1 MTFSVYVP
9 LLASVLLALI
19 SRPLVSRL
27 SPRTAARALVLAC
40 GLSAAAFTWGL
51 LLLALTLLREAP
63 PVEERAAPGA
73 LAAGQPVPALV
84 AALAMAALSVGVYRL
99 VVLVRSRRGTRH
111 ALQALCDRSAAQELV
126 VVAAAEPHAVAVPG
140 RAGRPWRAGQPA
152 TPGRILVTSGMLSAL
167 DGAERRVLL
176 EHERA
181 HLRQRHSWQQGVVDA
196 AAAVNPLLRPACDT
210 VAFLLERCADEAA
223 ADAVGD
229 RPLTARSLARA
240 ALAGTSAPGESRLAF
255 SQLGVSARV
264 TALSVAPPP
273 ARWSLA
279 AGVVAVGLLTT
290 VAAADAT
297 LGFLTLAQRLSPVG
311 L

>member
-1 MTFSVYVP
+1 MTFSVHVP
-9 LLASVLLALI
+9 LLASLLLAVI

-27 SPRTAARALVLAC
+27 SPRTAARALVVAC

-51 LLLALTLLREAP
+51 LLLALTLLHEAP
-63 PVEERAAPGA
+63 PVSERAAPGA

-84 AALAMAALSVGVYRL
+84 AAAATAALAVGVYRL
-99 VVLVRSRRGTRH
+99 AVVLRSRRSTHH

-140 RAGRPWRAGQPA
+140 RVGRPWRAGKLA
-152 TPGRILVTSGMLSAL
+152 VPGRILVTSGMLTAL
-167 DGAERRVLL
+167 DGDERRVLL

-181 HLRQRHSWQQGVVDA
+181 HLRQGHSWQQGVVDA
-196 AAAVNPLLRPACDT
+196 AAAVNPLLRPACDS

-240 ALAGTSAPGESRLAF
+240 ALASTSAHRESSLAF
-255 SQLGVSARV
+255 HQLGVPARV
-264 TALSVAPPP
+264 AALAVAPPP
-273 ARWSLA
+273 VRWSLA
-279 AGVVAVGLLTT
+279 AAVVSVGLVTT

-297 LGFLTLAQRLSPVG
+297 VGFLALVHRLLPAG